1 MLLSSNK
8 SISNDYF
15 LLLKSI
21 VKYNKKI
28 LSYFSKNSFMSEIL
42 QEIKNEL
49 KYSGTSQI
57 GVESSLSSSTVEEI
71 SIRTVSINDYDK
83 WVCKSSARLCKIT
96 NDDTLRVYIIM
107 ITIIISV
114 FIIFVWILQLL
125 LLIFILCYYFQFLL
139 KLHQKNIKTII

>member
-8 SISNDYF
+8 AISNDYF

-57 GVESSLSSSTVEEI
+57 GVSSSSSSTAEEI

-83 WVCKSSARLCKIT
+83 WVSKSSARLCKIT
-96 NDDTLRVYIIM
+96 NDDTLRVYIYNYD
-107 ITIIISV
+107 
-114 FIIFVWILQLL
+114 L
-125 LLIFILCYYFQFLL
+125 YYY
-139 KLHQKNIKTII
+139 